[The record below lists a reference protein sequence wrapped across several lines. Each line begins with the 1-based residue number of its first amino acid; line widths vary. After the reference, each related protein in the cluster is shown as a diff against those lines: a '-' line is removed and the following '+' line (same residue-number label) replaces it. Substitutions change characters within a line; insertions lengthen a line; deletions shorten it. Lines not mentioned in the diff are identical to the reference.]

1 MKQVKDFIFKDLSSI
16 NEDSSLRRV
25 IKTMRLHRISAL
37 PVVNHLGE
45 YLGCIS
51 DQDILQAAIPEYMKW
66 IYDTSF
72 MADLDQITIHLQKML
87 DEKAIKFVKKDY
99 PTVAPNNSMSYAAD
113 LLFRSQGTILPVVE
127 GKMLIGLVSRLD
139 ILSVSLDG

>member
-45 YLGCIS
+45 YVGCIS

-66 IYDTSF
+66 MYDTSF
-72 MADLDQITIHLQKML
+72 MADLDQITLHLQKML
-87 DEKAIKFVKKDY
+87 DEKAIKFVNKDY
-99 PTVAPNNSMSYAAD
+99 PTVAPDNSMSYAAD

-139 ILSVSLDG
+139 ILSVSLDS

>member
-139 ILSVSLDG
+139 ILSVSLDN

>member
-1 MKQVKDFIFKDLSSI
+1 VKQVKDFIFKDLSSI

-45 YLGCIS
+45 YVGCIS

-66 IYDTSF
+66 MYDTSF
-72 MADLDQITIHLQKML
+72 MADLDQITLHLQKML
-87 DEKAIKFVKKDY
+87 DEKAIKFVNKDY
-99 PTVAPNNSMSYAAD
+99 PTVAPDNSMSYAAD

-139 ILSVSLDG
+139 ILSVSLDS